1 MRAVWYEQTGAAPD
15 SNGSAPGS
23 GDDADATLSTD
34 IPLQTLAGSAL
45 VNVLA

>member
-1 MRAVWYEQTGAAPD
+1 MTRTALPAPTVRT
-15 SNGSAPGS
+15 ARLRLRPF
-23 GDDADATLSTD
+23 DDADADGATSTD